1 LPLVRKVYLIASDN
15 QRTQAA
21 SRPVGVDVLPSDGIS
36 APRTHRANYAACG
49 FCGQQLLPTVP
60 RCCHRILT
68 GTRADRTG

>member
-21 SRPVGVDVLPSDGIS
+21 SRPLGVDVLPSDGIS

-49 FCGQQLLPTVP
+49 FCGQHYCRPSPVVVTESSPVP
-60 RCCHRILT
+60 APIAR
-68 GTRADRTG
+68 D